1 MSKKL
6 GLALGAGGARG
17 CAHIGFLQALEEEGI
32 RPDIITG
39 CSMGAVV
46 GGAYASGMTVEDLL
60 STVREL
66 KTSDLIDLDGMAITK
81 LALFKGN
88 KVRKILLSK
97 FGDVTF
103 DKLSIPFACYAV
115 DILGGRLTLLDEGS
129 VADAVRASSA
139 IPTVFRPVQH
149 GDMLLVDG
157 GVLCRVPVKHCREM
171 GADVVIA
178 FDVLSNTGERVDKVP
193 NIIAKVLRAY
203 DIMDYNQ
210 NEFAKRDFKDSY
222 NLWLSPP
229 MDGLSAYNVKDAE
242 KAYELGYA
250 YSKEHM
256 PEIKELLSDC

>member
-88 KVRKILLSK
+88 KVRKILPK
-97 FGDVTF
+97 G
-103 DKLSIPFACYAV
+103 CE
-115 DILGGRLTLLDEGS
+115 ILGAGS
-129 VADAVRASSA
+129 CNICKICAF
-139 IPTVFRPVQH
+139 PEP
-149 GDMLLVDG
+149 
-157 GVLCRVPVKHCREM
+157 CRFP
-171 GADVVIA
+171 
-178 FDVLSNTGERVDKVP
+178 
-193 NIIAKVLRAY
+193 
-203 DIMDYNQ
+203 
-210 NEFAKRDFKDSY
+210 
-222 NLWLSPP
+222 
-229 MDGLSAYNVKDAE
+229 E
-242 KAYELGYA
+242 KAKTSVEACGINVVSLAKTAKINYTNGENTVTYFSVVFA
-250 YSKEHM
+250 NE
-256 PEIKELLSDC
+256 P